1 MTVVRSRPPR
11 IGPLLPTH
19 ASEHHEGTRLWGR
32 RRPQGARADRE
43 SPLPRSR
50 SIHLCSHE
58 VRSILPL
65 TVARSRRAN
74 GFPSTDMLMSTEPAE
89 SRPTTNPRGAADRQ
103 RLIWQVGLALVVVGI
118 LVFNAWSEARKAR
131 VQEEEKIAAAEH
143 KAAEKARKAEEKA
156 EAARRKDEAGTKSRS
171 TPAKVDA
178 PKSHGSK
185 SKKPADEDN
194 VVTAS
199 PEKPVDD
206 APVAEAPPKP
216 RDNPAGSE
224 VAAKPSEP
232 RGPPTT
238 GSAKSAPT
246 PRRLPRPPRPPEVRR
261 HPQDKGRSTHSV
273 PQRHVEEPGRTGHL
287 LGRYRCRPHARS
299 DRPG

>member
-1 MTVVRSRPPR
+1 
-11 IGPLLPTH
+11 
-19 ASEHHEGTRLWGR
+19 
-32 RRPQGARADRE
+32 
-43 SPLPRSR
+43 
-50 SIHLCSHE
+50 
-58 VRSILPL
+58 
-65 TVARSRRAN
+65 
-74 GFPSTDMLMSTEPAE
+74 MSTEPAE

-178 PKSHGSK
+178 PKSRGSK
-185 SKKPADEDN
+185 SKKPADESN

-246 PRRLPRPPRPPEVRR
+246 PPKAPPSTSTAPKSGGTPKTKADPPTLFRNVTLKNQDGRVIYWGDIDVAPTLARIDRGDVLSQYRNDGITFQNREGRLPKKPSGHYREWV
-261 HPQDKGRSTHSV
+261 HPTPGV
-273 PQRHVEEPGRTGHL
+273 GGPGPQRIVTGKSGEAYYTHDHYDTF
-287 LGRYRCRPHARS
+287 RKIR
-299 DRPG
+299 